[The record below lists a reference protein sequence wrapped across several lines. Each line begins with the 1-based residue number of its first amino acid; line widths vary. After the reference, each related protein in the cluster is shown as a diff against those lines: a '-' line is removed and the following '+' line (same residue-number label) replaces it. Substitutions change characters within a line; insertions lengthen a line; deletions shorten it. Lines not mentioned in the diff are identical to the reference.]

1 MGKTSAVESASALFE
16 GAPTIAPTKKASTS
30 SKDRAIVEIKGLDLL
45 AAAGIVEKAIEE
57 VKKQMMAAVKELAT
71 DYLVKQMLEIK
82 TKPDSFTARG
92 ELATGLVS
100 LRKRGS
106 HLRVA
111 EDAAETLLAKGVPMS
126 EIETVPERLVINPEI
141 LEDQVAL
148 QALAEAIKGNPKLEA
163 TGKPIIMKQEGV
175 THYAVNDDTLPTLA
189 RTAKDEVEIRD
200 VIGKLSSVSVSRFVI
215 GDDKDSS
222 VQKKK
227 ALEIL
232 FASGIL

>member
-1 MGKTSAVESASALFE
+1 MGKTAVESASALFE
-16 GAPTIAPTKKASTS
+16 GAPTIAPTKKASS
-30 SKDRAIVEIKGLDLL
+30 STKDRAIVQFKGFDLL
-45 AAAGIVEKAIEE
+45 AAAGIVNKALED

-71 DYLVKQMLEIK
+71 DYLVSQMLEIK
-82 TKPDSFTARG
+82 TKPDSFTGKG

-111 EDAAETLLAKGVPMS
+111 PEAAEELLAKGVPMDILES
-126 EIETVPERLVINPEI
+126 VPERLVINPEI
-141 LEDQVAL
+141 LEDQGCL
-148 QALAEAIKGNPKLEA
+148 KALAEAIKGNPLLES
-163 TGKPIIMKQEGV
+163 KVVIMKQEAEK
-175 THYAVNDDTLPTLA
+175 HYAVNDDTIPTLA
-189 RTAKDEVEIRD
+189 RTAKDEAEIRD

-215 GDDKDSS
+215 GDDKDSV

-232 FASGIL
+232 FEQGIL

>member
-1 MGKTSAVESASALFE
+1 MGKTAVESASALFE
-16 GAPTIAPTKKASTS
+16 GAPTIAPKKASAS
-30 SKDRAIVEIKGLDLL
+30 SKERAIVEFEGFDLL
-45 AAAGIVEKAIEE
+45 AALGIVEKAIES
-57 VKKQMMAAVKELAT
+57 VKKQTMAAIKELAT
-71 DYLVKQMLEIK
+71 DYLVSQMLEIK

-111 EDAAETLLAKGVPMS
+111 DEAAEALLAKGVPM
-126 EIETVPERLVINPEI
+126 EVIESVPERLVINPEI
-141 LEDQVAL
+141 LEDQECL
-148 QALAEAIKGNPKLEA
+148 QALAEAIKGHPTLESK
-163 TGKPIIMKQEGV
+163 TVIMKQQGE

-189 RTAKDEVEIRD
+189 RTAQSETEIRD

-232 FASGIL
+232 FGMGVL

>member
-1 MGKTSAVESASALFE
+1 MGKTAVESASALFE
-16 GAPTIAPTKKASTS
+16 GAPTIAPKKASAS
-30 SKDRAIVEIKGLDLL
+30 SKERAIVEFEGFDLL
-45 AAAGIVEKAIEE
+45 AALGIVEKAIES
-57 VKKQMMAAVKELAT
+57 VKKQTMAAIKELAT
-71 DYLVKQMLEIK
+71 DYLVSQMLEIK

-92 ELATGLVS
+92 DLATGLVS

-111 EDAAETLLAKGVPMS
+111 DEAAEALLAKGVPM
-126 EIETVPERLVINPEI
+126 EVIESVPERLVINPEI
-141 LEDQVAL
+141 LEDQECL
-148 QALAEAIKGNPKLEA
+148 QALAEAIKGHPTLESK
-163 TGKPIIMKQEGV
+163 TVIMKQQGE

-189 RTAKDEVEIRD
+189 RTAQSETEIRD

-232 FASGIL
+232 FGMGVL

>member
-16 GAPTIAPTKKASTS
+16 GAPTIAPTKKASSS
-30 SKDRAIVEIKGLDLL
+30 SKDRAIVEIEGLDLL
-45 AAAGIVEKAIEE
+45 AAAGIVEKAIEQ

-71 DYLVKQMLEIK
+71 DYLVSQMLEIK

-111 EDAAETLLAKGVPMS
+111 EDAAETLLAKGVPM
-126 EIETVPERLVINPEI
+126 EVIETVPERLVINPEI
-141 LEDQVAL
+141 LEDQECL
-148 QALAEAIKGNPKLEA
+148 QALAEAIKGNPKLE
-163 TGKPIIMKQEGV
+163 GKTVIMKQEGV

-189 RTAKDEVEIRD
+189 RTAKDEAEIRD

>member
-1 MGKTSAVESASALFE
+1 MGKTAVDNASALFE

-30 SKDRAIVEIKGLDLL
+30 SKDRAIVEIQGLDLL
-45 AAAGIVEKAIEE
+45 AAAGIVEKAIEQ

-71 DYLVKQMLEIK
+71 DYLVSQMLEIK

-92 ELATGLVS
+92 ELASGLVS

-111 EDAAETLLAKGVPMS
+111 PEAAEELIAKGVPMDILES
-126 EIETVPERLVINPEI
+126 VPERLVINPEI
-141 LEDQVAL
+141 LEDQECL
-148 QALAEAIKGNPKLEA
+148 QALAEAIKGHPTLESK
-163 TGKPIIMKQEGV
+163 TVIMKQEAEK
-175 THYAVNDDTLPTLA
+175 HYAVSEDTIPTLA
-189 RTAKDEVEIRD
+189 RTAQDADEIRNF
-200 VIGKLSSVSVSRFVI
+200 IGKLSSVSVSRFI
-215 GDDKDSS
+215 MDGEKDSV

-232 FASGIL
+232 FEQGIL

>member
-1 MGKTSAVESASALFE
+1 MGKTAVESASALFE
-16 GAPTIAPTKKASTS
+16 GAPTIAPKKAKAS
-30 SKDRAIVEIKGLDLL
+30 SKERAVVPFEGFDKL
-45 AAAGIVEKAIEE
+45 AAAGIVVKALESFL
-57 VKKQMMAAVKELAT
+57 KQMAAEIKELAT
-71 DYLVKQMLEIK
+71 DYLVSQMLDIK

-111 EDAAETLLAKGVPMS
+111 EEAAEALIAKGIPMDILES
-126 EIETVPERLVINPEI
+126 VPERLVINPEI
-141 LEDQVAL
+141 LEDQGCL
-148 QALAEAIKGNPKLEA
+148 KALAEAIKGNPLLES
-163 TGKPIIMKQEGV
+163 KVVIMKQEAEK
-175 THYAVNDDTLPTLA
+175 HYAVNDDTLPTLA
-189 RTAKDEVEIRD
+189 RTAQDEAEIRD

-232 FASGIL
+232 FEEGIL

>member
-1 MGKTSAVESASALFE
+1 MGKTAVDNASALFE
-16 GAPTIAPTKKASTS
+16 GAPTIAPKKASAS
-30 SKDRAIVEIKGLDLL
+30 SKERAIVVFEGFDLL
-45 AAAGIVEKAIEE
+45 AALGIVEKAIEA
-57 VKKQMMAAVKELAT
+57 VKKQTMAAIKELAT
-71 DYLVKQMLEIK
+71 DYLVSQMLEIK

-111 EDAAETLLAKGVPMS
+111 DEAAEALLAKGVPM
-126 EIETVPERLVINPEI
+126 EVIESVPERLVINPEI
-141 LEDQVAL
+141 LEDQEAL
-148 QALAEAIKGNPKLEA
+148 QALAEAIKGNPKLES
-163 TGKPIIMKQEGV
+163 KVVIMKQQGE

-189 RTAKDEVEIRD
+189 RTAQDEAEIRD

-232 FASGIL
+232 FGKGIL

>member
-1 MGKTSAVESASALFE
+1 MGKTAVDNASALFE
-16 GAPTIAPTKKASTS
+16 GAPTIAPKKASAS
-30 SKDRAIVEIKGLDLL
+30 SKERAIVEFEGFDLL
-45 AAAGIVEKAIEE
+45 AALGIVEKAIES
-57 VKKQMMAAVKELAT
+57 VKKQTMAAIKELAT
-71 DYLVKQMLEIK
+71 DYLVSQMLEIK

-111 EDAAETLLAKGVPMS
+111 DEAAEALLAKGVPM
-126 EIETVPERLVINPEI
+126 EVIESVPERLVINPEI
-141 LEDQVAL
+141 LEDQEAL
-148 QALAEAIKGNPKLEA
+148 QALAEAIKGNPKLES
-163 TGKPIIMKQEGV
+163 KVVIMKQQGE
-175 THYAVNDDTLPTLA
+175 THYAVNDDTIPTLA
-189 RTAKDEVEIRD
+189 RTAQSETEIRD

-232 FASGIL
+232 FGMGIL